1 MRDPT
6 IRFALDAVALTKL
19 QEVARQ
25 QNLSLSQLLKN
36 LVYQAINEDRQKYL
50 AARYPGR
57 EAECTPNEP
66 PERNSNLFP
75 QDR

>member
-25 QNLSLSQLLKN
+25 RNLSLSQLLKN
-36 LVYQAINEDRQKYL
+36 LVYQAINVNR
-50 AARYPGR
+50 AAREGR
-57 EAECTPNEP
+57 KAGNTTDAQQNQ
-66 PERNSNLFP
+66 SA
-75 QDR
+75 